1 MERTDAASATIAATP
16 EVVFTALTDP
26 DARAQ
31 WLPPEGMTGH
41 FEWFDASPGGG
52 YRLVLAYDDPA
63 AAGKSA
69 ENRDVVD
76 VRFVDV
82 EPPNRIVE
90 ECDFESDD
98 PQFAGTMTMTWTI
111 EAAEGASMV
120 TITAMDVPPGI
131 NPADHAAGMQSSL
144 ENLVRRLS

>member
-1 MERTDAASATIAATP
+1 
-16 EVVFTALTDP
+16 
-26 DARAQ
+26 
-31 WLPPEGMTGH
+31 MTGH